1 MKECTMEVK
10 TLVRSRKGMRGHDL
24 GFWVLKYFL
33 ICVVITQM
41 ITLGLSTLLC
51 VCIYMYIY
59 MHTHTHTYIYMSYVL
74 FYMYYSSDNR
84 KD

>member
-10 TLVRSRKGMRGHDL
+10 TLVRSKEGMRGHEL
-24 GFWVLKYFL
+24 GFWVLKNFL
-33 ICVVITQM
+33 ICAVITQM

-51 VCIYMYIY
+51 VCVCVCVCIYIY
-59 MHTHTHTYIYMSYVL
+59 ICLL
-74 FYMYYSSDNR
+74 FYMNYSSDNR

>member
-10 TLVRSRKGMRGHDL
+10 TLVRSKEGMRGHEL
-24 GFWVLKYFL
+24 GFWVLKNFL
-33 ICVVITQM
+33 ICAVITQM

-51 VCIYMYIY
+51 VCVCVCVCIYIY
-59 MHTHTHTYIYMSYVL
+59 IYICLL
-74 FYMYYSSDNR
+74 FYMNYSSDNR

>member
-33 ICVVITQM
+33 ICAVITQM

-51 VCIYMYIY
+51 VCVCVCVCIYIY
-59 MHTHTHTYIYMSYVL
+59 IYICLL
-74 FYMYYSSDNR
+74 FYMNYSSDNR